1 MDRERCVTRHQV
13 KPQLSLKL
21 EVSTFPENTTL
32 ALLHKSYTPLIKETT
47 HSVTYT
53 PAAIFWSW
61 QNLSLALF
69 VKIRPMC

>member
-13 KPQLSLKL
+13 KPQLSPKL

-61 QNLSLALF
+61 KKSIF
-69 VKIRPMC
+69 SIVC